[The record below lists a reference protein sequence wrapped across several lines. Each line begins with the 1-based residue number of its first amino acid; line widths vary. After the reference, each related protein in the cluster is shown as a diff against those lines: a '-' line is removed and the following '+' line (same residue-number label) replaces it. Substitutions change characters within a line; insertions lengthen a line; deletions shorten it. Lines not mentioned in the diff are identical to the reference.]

1 MGSVL
6 LAGADGHEEA
16 GVALQRGPHLVRN
29 EGLEVQ
35 RIAHLVTAGCLA
47 AVAAA
52 EWLHG
57 GAPAWAWASAAAGL
71 AAAALVASRLQGLRA
86 WRLEGWARVLAA
98 LACLALGAVQLA
110 GLFQAHRIE
119 CCWTDLL
126 RRRIAADSAELKVAL
141 GQAVAEAR
149 RLAERGRTAALLPA
163 EAHFAPLGS
172 AVAAGGVAPH
182 LPGGGVVAAGGG
194 APGRG
199 APAPLH
205 PPR

>member
-6 LAGADGHEEA
+6 LTGADGHEEA
-16 GVALQRGPHLVRN
+16 GVALERGPPLVRN
-29 EGLEVQ
+29 EGLQVQ

-57 GAPAWAWASAAAGL
+57 GAPAWAWASAAGGL
-71 AAAALVASRLQGLRA
+71 AVAALVTSRLQGLRA
-86 WRLEGWARVLAA
+86 WRLAGWARVLAT
-98 LACLALGAVQLA
+98 LVCLALGAVQLA

-126 RRRIAADSAELKVAL
+126 RRRIAADSAELKAAL
-141 GQAVAEAR
+141 GLAVAEAR

-163 EAHFAPLGS
+163 DGPVAPLGS
-172 AVAAGGVAPH
+172 AG
-182 LPGGGVVAAGGG
+182 AAGGG
-194 APGRG
+194 ALTPRG
-199 APAPLH
+199 GWMV
-205 PPR
+205 RSDGGES